1 MPILSPSQRQL
12 NWEENAESTDQDK
25 TELRMPHWS
34 RLARLERF
42 EYAHQLM
49 NATGASFLLQ
59 TDRRGKAVI
68 GNRKRAGYYYSFVD
82 NNTFTFA
89 GELNNF
95 LYFYAIIE
103 GIECIY
109 SFYSCRQM
117 SSSDWLFT
125 IVHELSLGE
134 NEGPVHFAV
143 QQTYFLHGGCIISFT
158 GQIIQPHATIHRSQA
173 LFCQR

>member
-1 MPILSPSQRQL
+1 
-12 NWEENAESTDQDK
+12 T
-25 TELRMPHWS
+25 
-34 RLARLERF
+34 
-42 EYAHQLM
+42 
-49 NATGASFLLQ
+49 LQ
-59 TDRRGKAVI
+59 
-68 GNRKRAGYYYSFVD
+68 
-82 NNTFTFA
+82 
-89 GELNNF
+89 
-95 LYFYAIIE
+95 
-103 GIECIY
+103 IY

-173 LFCQR
+173 LFCQRDSVFVVTKEPQIKTPIASRLNNCIFVTIPESIPLPQSVYTENYPNIYILCENMFIVITE